1 MKKIIVIIG
10 FILLIS
16 GCYDY
21 RELNEMN
28 IVTGI
33 GINYKDDMYEVS
45 LEVTKSIKDGSSNK
59 IDTIIYTGNNK
70 NLADAFLNAKNKSD
84 KYVYMEHVNL
94 LLLGKDIASSGIGD
108 VLDYIIR
115 DTTINSNYYM
125 IVVDDPLKVLETK
138 QESDSMSNVITNTIN
153 NYLDKT
159 KFQDLDILSSYMNSK
174 RTDIAIPSISIKDNK
189 VIFNEVAYFS
199 GDKYIGNIDSKLY
212 VLLRLNSNNVN
223 FSKNGNTI
231 NIYKNE
237 IKYKIKNNKVIIIFD
252 CDATI
257 KEINKNIDLEKKN
270 AYEYL
275 NRTISKDIKN
285 DIQKF
290 LDTTLDKNSDLLGLR
305 DKYYKKYKKDMKNI
319 KYNIEVNLNIN
330 KNGSI
335 YEVAY
340 DK

>member
-94 LLLGKDIASSGIGD
+94 LLLGKDIASRGIGD

-125 IVVDDPLKVLETK
+125 IVVDDPLKVLENK

-159 KFQDLDILSSYMNSK
+159 EFQDLDILSSYMNSK

-237 IKYKIKNNKVIIIFD
+237 IKYKIKNNKVTIIFN

-270 AYEYL
+270 TYEYL

-290 LDTTLDKNSDLLGLR
+290 LDTTLDKNSDLLGLQ

-319 KYNIEVNLNIN
+319 KYKIEVNLNIN